1 MHGQRYATHA
11 TPSMTERFSFFI
23 SQRLDRASVGASAS
37 SADFHPLIPYTCVS
51 ECINNR
57 TEPVKQT
64 AAKSA
69 GPRSDAFCR
78 APPVQAHIMDTTD
91 AHRLTH
97 DDDAHLYSCEEY
109 SRALASDLSLEN
121 ARNLLKRQAG
131 LRSNRRASPEA
142 RRSCRDSS
150 SEADARKASV
160 SPASHVV
167 NWLVDRAKRHATFR
181 SAQTPTPDGKSPPT
195 QCILRVRISRAISND
210 HNKEKQM
217 WKMS

>member
-1 MHGQRYATHA
+1 MKFSPL
-11 TPSMTERFSFFI
+11 PSPTYIYPFRPLHLCFRVHKHRI
-23 SQRLDRASVGASAS
+23 CRADR
-37 SADFHPLIPYTCVS
+37 
-51 ECINNR
+51 
-57 TEPVKQT
+57 
-64 AAKSA
+64 AKSA

-91 AHRLTH
+91 AHRLPH

-150 SEADARKASV
+150 SDAVARKDSV

-167 NWLVDRAKRHATFR
+167 NWLVDRANRLATFR
-181 SAQTPTPDGKSPPT
+181 SAQTPLHAKSPPHT
-195 QCILRVRISRAISND
+195 MYSARSD
-210 HNKEKQM
+210 
-217 WKMS
+217 